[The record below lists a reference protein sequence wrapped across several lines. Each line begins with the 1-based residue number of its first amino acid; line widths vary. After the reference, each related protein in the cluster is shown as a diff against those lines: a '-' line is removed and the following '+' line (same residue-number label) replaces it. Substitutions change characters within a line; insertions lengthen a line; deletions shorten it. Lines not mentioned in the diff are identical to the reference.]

1 MCRASLAH
9 AVTERDLQAL
19 EAALERAAQTGLP
32 EEDTAEGRYGSWV
45 AVGGSCHSLW
55 AWILPLTQQGPKKAN
70 LHLARP
76 VKDGA

>member
-1 MCRASLAH
+1 MLYPDRVGCLAVVCRASLAH

-45 AVGGSCHSLW
+45 AAAPH
-55 AWILPLTQQGPKKAN
+55 P
-70 LHLARP
+70 
-76 VKDGA
+76 GAEEG